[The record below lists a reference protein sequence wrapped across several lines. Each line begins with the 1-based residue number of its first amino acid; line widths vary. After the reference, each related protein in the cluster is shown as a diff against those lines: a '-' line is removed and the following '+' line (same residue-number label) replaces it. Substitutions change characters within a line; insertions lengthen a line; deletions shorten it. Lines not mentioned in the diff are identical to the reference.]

1 MAQAAKNLPAMQE
14 TQVQSQGW
22 GDPLEKGM
30 ATHSSILAWRIPWT
44 EEPGELLRESMGS
57 QRAGHWVTN
66 PFTLLL
72 FFPIWSF
79 QLFYYFLF
87 IWIAS
92 LNCSLRVHLATH
104 SFSFSYL
111 WEYLYFPFVS
121 EGSFIS
127 MNMGFIV
134 GMNFSALEKYCFL
147 SCYFPCFQMW
157 NLFFDLVFFGG
168 GSSVSFLSFF
178 KNFFLCLQV
187 CRSLI
192 MRYLGANFLFLEFSS
207 LTSIC
212 FFKKNSSSWLM
223 FLSFSLVSREF
234 VNDGWSIFTM
244 TAL

>member
-1 MAQAAKNLPAMQE
+1 MQE
-14 TQVQSQGW
+14 TQVPSQGW
-22 GDPLEKGM
+22 VDPLEKGM

-44 EEPGELLRESMGS
+44 EEPGELLQESMGS
-57 QRAGHWVTN
+57 QRVEHDWATN

-72 FFPIWSF
+72 FFPLWSF

-92 LNCSLRVHLATH
+92 LNHFLRVHLLVTH
-104 SFSFSYL
+104 SFSFSYF

-121 EGSFIS
+121 EESFIS

-134 GMNFSALEKYCFL
+134 GMNFSALKKYCFL

-157 NLFFDLVFFGG
+157 NLSFDLVFLGG
-168 GSSVSFLSFF
+168 GSSVSFLSLFL

-192 MRYLGANFLFLEFSS
+192 VKHLCANFFEFLIFSS

-223 FLSFSLVSREF
+223 SLSFSLVSREF
-234 VNDGWSIFTM
+234 VNDFWSVFTM